1 MAPEKAPQ
9 KFSRSWDALTPPLA
23 DFILEAVASMGFNEL
38 TPVQAAT
45 LPLFR
50 GNKDVVVEVSLMCQE
65 PKQHYNNFAC
75 NITNKNKSHQAVT
88 GSGKTLAYL
97 SEWLL
102 AWTTHEPSSAG

>member
-50 GNKDVVVEVSLMCQE
+50 GNKDVVVEVSLDAQE
-65 PKQHYNNFAC
+65 QINTTMIDLDF
-75 NITNKNKSHQAVT
+75 TDKNTPGCDGQRQDL
-88 GSGKTLAYL
+88 GL
-97 SEWLL
+97 SQ
-102 AWTTHEPSSAG
+102 